1 MKKVEKFFWWC
12 SGSNTALLEK
22 CPTDSGKYVG
32 IGGTIFFTGL
42 FAFFAASYALFTVF
56 DNIWIAL
63 VCGFFWG
70 LMIFNLDR
78 YIVSSMR
85 KEGKRS
91 KELVT
96 ALPRIILAIII
107 SIVIAKP
114 LEMKLFE
121 KEIKS
126 EIALMEEELY
136 AQQEAQVKSRFTSD
150 RVRIQNEISALKAE
164 IDNKTQKRDEL
175 MEIAR
180 QEADGTGGTMQRN
193 AGPIY
198 KIKKAEAYRVEEELK
213 DLSAKNQ
220 EIISGKYQEL
230 SSMDTAMTS
239 AMEALKRNPIDGP
252 AGRMQALDR
261 LTSKNS
267 AIWWANWFIIL
278 LFIVVETA
286 PIFVK
291 LISSK
296 GPYDQLLE
304 AVEFGFDS
312 ERTEAL
318 AKVNATVKE
327 RSANLPLKEKDY
339 ITDRLDIGLDRT

>member
-12 SGSNTALLEK
+12 SGVDTALLEK
-22 CPTDSGKYVG
+22 CPTDTGKYVG

-42 FAFFAASYALFTVF
+42 FAFLAASYALYTVF

-63 VCGFFWG
+63 LCGLFWG

-85 KEGKRS
+85 KEGKKS

-136 AQQEAQVKSRFTSD
+136 AQQEGQVKSRFTND
-150 RVRIQNEISALKAE
+150 RSRLQSEITILKGEISA
-164 IDNKTQKRDEL
+164 KTQKRDEL
-175 MEIAR
+175 MEMAR
-180 QEADGTGGTMQRN
+180 QEADGTGGTKQRN

-198 KIKKAEAYRVEEELK
+198 KIKKAEADRVEEELK
-213 DLSAKNQ
+213 ALSEKNQ
-220 EIISGKYQEL
+220 EIISSKYLEL
-230 SSMDTAMTS
+230 ASMDTTMTAAMDD
-239 AMEALKRNPIDGP
+239 LKRNPIDGP
-252 AGRMQALDR
+252 AGRMQALQR
-261 LTSKNS
+261 LTEKNN

-296 GPYDQLLE
+296 GPYDQLLD
-304 AVEFGFDS
+304 AVEFEFES

-318 AKVNATVKE
+318 AKVNATVKD
-327 RSANLPLKEKDY
+327 RSMNLPIKEKDY
-339 ITDRLDIGLDRT
+339 ITDRLDVGLDRT

>member
-12 SGSNTALLEK
+12 SGADTSLLEK
-22 CPTDSGKYVG
+22 CPTDTGKYVG
-32 IGGTIFFTGL
+32 IGGTIFFTGV

-56 DNIWIAL
+56 DNVWVAL
-63 VCGFFWG
+63 ISGLFWG

-85 KEGKRS
+85 KEGKKS
-91 KELVT
+91 KEFVT
-96 ALPRIILAIII
+96 ALPRIILAVII

-126 EIALMEEELY
+126 EIGLMEEELY
-136 AQQEAQVKSRFTSD
+136 AQQEAQVKSRFTGD
-150 RVRIQNEISALKAE
+150 RSRIQNEINVLKE
-164 IDNKTQKRDEL
+164 EVDNKTAKRDEL

-180 QEADGTGGTMQRN
+180 QEADGTGGTKQRN

-198 KIKKAEAYRVEEELK
+198 KIKKAEADRVEEELK
-213 DLSAKNQ
+213 ALTEKNQ
-220 EIISGKYQEL
+220 EIISSKYTEL
-230 SSMDTAMTS
+230 ASLDTTAGASMA
-239 AMEALKRNPIDGP
+239 ELKRHPIDGP
-252 AGRMQALDR
+252 AGRMQALQR
-261 LTSKNS
+261 LTEKND

-291 LISSK
+291 LISAK
-296 GPYDQLLE
+296 GPYDQLLD
-304 AVEFGFDS
+304 AVEFGFES

-327 RSANLPLKEKDY
+327 RSVNLPGKEKDY
-339 ITDRLDIGLDRT
+339 ITDRLDMGLDGS

>member
-1 MKKVEKFFWWC
+1 MKTLEKFFIWC
-12 SGSNTALLEK
+12 SGANSELMEK

-42 FAFFAASYALFTVF
+42 FAFLAASYALFTVF
-56 DNIWIAL
+56 DNIWIGL
-63 VCGFFWG
+63 LCGLFWG

-78 YIVSSMR
+78 FIVSSMR
-85 KEGKRS
+85 KQGAKGK
-91 KELVT
+91 EFLT
-96 ALPRIILAIII
+96 ALPRIILAVVI

-126 EIALMEEELY
+126 EIGLMEEELY
-136 AQQEAQVKSRFTSD
+136 AVQEGQVKNRFTND
-150 RVRIQNEISALKAE
+150 RSRIQNEIATLKSE
-164 IDNKTQKRDEL
+164 IDDKTAKRDEL

-180 QEADGTGGTMQRN
+180 QEADGTGGTKQRN

-198 KIKKAEAYRVEEELK
+198 KIKKAEADKVDQELK
-213 DLSAKNQ
+213 ELSKKNLN
-220 EIISGKYQEL
+220 IISAKYQEL
-230 SSMDTAMTS
+230 NSLDTTMTS
-239 AMEALKRNPIDGP
+239 AITALSRNPIDGP
-252 AGRMQALDR
+252 AGRMQALSR
-261 LTSKNS
+261 LTEKNA
-267 AIWWANWFIIL
+267 AIWWANWFIVL

-296 GPYDQLLE
+296 GPYDQLLD

-327 RSANLPLKEKDY
+327 RSTHLPVKEKDY